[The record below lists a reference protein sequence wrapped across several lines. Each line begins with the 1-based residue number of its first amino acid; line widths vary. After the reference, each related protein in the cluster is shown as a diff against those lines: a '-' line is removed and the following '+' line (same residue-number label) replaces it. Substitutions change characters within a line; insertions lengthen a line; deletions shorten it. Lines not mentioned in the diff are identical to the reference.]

1 MRILSRVDSTGKA
14 NDHCMRYFTRGSSG
28 SLFGLGM
35 SRIPDLLVAGFERMP
50 CSLWLAMD
58 GSLAA
63 MTAQMGFDCAA
74 APFVVPRAYDC

>member
-1 MRILSRVDSTGKA
+1 MHILGRVHSTDKA
-14 NDHCMRYFTRGSSG
+14 NDHCMRHFTRGSSG
-28 SLFGLGM
+28 SLVGLGM

-50 CSLWLAMD
+50 CSLLLAMD

-74 APFVVPRAYDC
+74 AVFVVPRGYDC